1 LENNTQLSIDEGES
15 KQAILLFQEYYQI
28 QADGTLNNYTL
39 HQMREP
45 RCGLPNILHHEH
57 NANRRKWAK
66 TQLTW
71 NFQLADAHIL
81 KTTAFAF
88 SLWVANSSLSF
99 ERKTLNPDILISYHS
114 GTHTYADRKRN
125 EEICS
130 ASFDGPRGIL
140 VHACSILR
148 TFPITLLKYTWTAQ
162 NCGTYT

>member
-1 LENNTQLSIDEGES
+1 MGKNTAYVE
-15 KQAILLFQEYYQI
+15 
-28 QADGTLNNYTL
+28 
-39 HQMREP
+39 
-45 RCGLPNILHHEH
+45 LPSE
-57 NANRRKWAK
+57 
-66 TQLTW
+66 
-71 NFQLADAHIL
+71 LADAHIL

-88 SLWVANSSLSF
+88 LLWVANSSLSF